1 MTDSTALKQLHGLQ
15 ALDSFGFR
23 GEALSSLCAVSELMV
38 TTRTAQDV
46 TGSRVSYDASG
57 KIAQQTP
64 VARARGTT
72 TALRELFRP
81 LPVRRKVGPSFMAS
95 CRALGYDICCFSWVS
110 EPSKNIFTLSS
121 CLLQELLRNVKREFG
136 KLLNLLQAYAI
147 ISYGVRIICTNQVR
161 AVA

>member
-1 MTDSTALKQLHGLQ
+1 MTVPTALKQLHGLQ

-72 TALRELFRP
+72 IALRELFRP
-81 LPVRRKVGPSFMAS
+81 LPVRRKV
-95 CRALGYDICCFSWVS
+95 RALSHGKLQGAHIGHM
-110 EPSKNIFTLSS
+110 EPSDDFLTLSS
-121 CLLQELLRNVKREFG
+121 YLLQELLRNVKREFG